1 MRLWVLALA
10 LIVLFAAE
18 AVRADENHLEVIVAD
33 PFIELHTG
41 PGRGYPVFHVAE
53 RGEQIALLKRR
64 TDWFKVR
71 VARGTEGW
79 VHGEQ
84 LASTLQLDGQ
94 PLALPTYG
102 LDDYTGRRWEVGGL
116 YGDFGGANAISTYGA
131 VNFTPN
137 LSGELW
143 LEQVL
148 GRFSDSTLVSLN
160 VVHVMYPEWRA
171 SPYFT
176 LGAGSIETK
185 PKATLVATVD
195 RTDSFAQAGVGVRT
209 YLTRRFLFRG
219 EYKTYVVFTSRD
231 DNEEIREWK
240 AGFSFFF

>member
-1 MRLWVLALA
+1 
-10 LIVLFAAE
+10 
-18 AVRADENHLEVIVAD
+18 
-33 PFIELHTG
+33 
-41 PGRGYPVFHVAE
+41 
-53 RGEQIALLKRR
+53 
-64 TDWFKVR
+64 
-71 VARGTEGW
+71 VARGAEGW
-79 VHGEQ
+79 VHREQ
-84 LASTLQLDGQ
+84 LMTTLQLDGD
-94 PLALPTYG
+94 PFELPAYALA
-102 LDDYTGRRWEVGGL
+102 DYTDRRWEVGVL
-116 YGDFGGANAISTYGA
+116 YGDFGGANAISSYGA
-131 VNFTPN
+131 FSFTPN

-143 LEQVL
+143 VEQVL
-148 GRFSDSTLVSLN
+148 GRFSDSTIASLN
-160 VVHVMYPEWRA
+160 VVHMMYPDWRA

-176 LGAGSIETK
+176 LGAGSIRTE